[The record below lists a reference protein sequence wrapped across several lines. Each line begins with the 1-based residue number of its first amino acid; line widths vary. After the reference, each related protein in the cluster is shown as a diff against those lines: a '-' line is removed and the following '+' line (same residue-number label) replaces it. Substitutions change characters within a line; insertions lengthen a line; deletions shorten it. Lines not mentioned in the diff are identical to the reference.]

1 MRAFAAAALT
11 LFASAAFAQEG
22 MYVGIGLGSFDYQ
35 EDAAFLAPR
44 PFGETVSAWKAYGG
58 FEFNDY
64 FALEVRYGGT
74 EKIEQGF
81 SDTGPT
87 LGAFTGTVDMDFTT
101 TSAVAMG
108 MFPRD
113 WGVLIGGLGYFNTNS
128 DAHLELVT
136 ECCGR
141 LTQSASVSDD
151 GIMAVL
157 GLEWRFGR
165 FGMGP
170 AVRVE
175 YEWLDMA
182 DADAATIGVGIA
194 YRF

>member
-1 MRAFAAAALT
+1 MRAIVAVT
-11 LFASAAFAQEG
+11 LSLVVFPAFAQEG
-22 MYVGIGLGSFDYQ
+22 MYVGVGFGSFDFK

-44 PFGETVSAWKAYGG
+44 PFEDSLSAWKVYGG

-64 FALEVRYGGT
+64 FGFEIRYGGT
-74 EKIEQGF
+74 EKIEQRT

-87 LGAFTGTVDMDFTT
+87 LGDFSATVDMDFTT

-113 WGVLIGGLGYFNTNS
+113 WGVLIGGLGYFNTKS
-128 DAHLELVT
+128 DAHLELIAD
-136 ECCGR
+136 CCGR
-141 LTQSASVSDD
+141 LTDSASLSDH
-151 GIMAVL
+151 GLMAVL

-165 FGMGP
+165 FGTGA
-170 AVRVE
+170 AVRLE

-182 DADAATIGVGIA
+182 DADASTIGVGIA